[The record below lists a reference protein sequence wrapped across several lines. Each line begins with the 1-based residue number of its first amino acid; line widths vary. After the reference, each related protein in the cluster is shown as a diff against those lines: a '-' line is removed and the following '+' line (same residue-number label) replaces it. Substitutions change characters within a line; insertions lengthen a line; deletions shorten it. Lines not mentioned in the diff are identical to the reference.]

1 MTDCI
6 IEICGLTK
14 MYKSKT
20 AVRNLD
26 LRIYRGEIVGII
38 GKNGAGKST
47 LLKMIGGL
55 VYPTSG
61 ELHFFNRAA
70 AGEQS
75 FFERMGVLIEHPGLY
90 PNISAYENLKLLA
103 IAYGLSD
110 RELTIAKLLRLVGLD
125 PKNTA
130 KVKSYS
136 MGMKQRLGIAVA
148 LLGSPDV
155 LILDEPMNGLDPQG
169 IVEIRQLILELNAGG
184 LTILISS
191 HILEELSK
199 IATKYAIIHQGEFAE
214 VISKEELQQRC
225 EERIELEVDQ
235 AREVL
240 PVLERELSIMKYKVV
255 DSRTVYVY
263 DAHVHIRQI
272 VQVLA
277 QQGIMI
283 DSIARHKQ
291 SLEQYFLERT
301 ESAGE
306 RHD

>member
-6 IEICGLTK
+6 IELCGLTK
-14 MYKSKT
+14 MYHSKA
-20 AVRNLD
+20 AVRNANLK
-26 LRIYRGEIVGII
+26 IYRGEIVGII

-47 LLKMIGGL
+47 LLKMISGQ

-70 AGEQS
+70 AGAV
-75 FFERMGVLIEHPGLY
+75 FFERMGVLIEQPGLY
-90 PNISAYENLKLLA
+90 PNVSAYENLKLLA

-110 RELTIAKLLRLVGLD
+110 RDTTIEKLLRLVGLD

-155 LILDEPMNGLDPQG
+155 LILDEPINGLDPQG
-169 IVEIRQLILELNAGG
+169 IVEIRELILELNAAG

-214 VISKEELQQRC
+214 VISKEQLQQRC
-225 EERIELEVDQ
+225 EERIEISVEE
-235 AREVL
+235 AREAL
-240 PVLERELSIMKYKVV
+240 PVLERELKITQYKVV

-263 DAHVHIRQI
+263 DEHIRIRQI
-272 VQVLA
+272 VQELA
-277 QQGIMI
+277 QHGIMV
-283 DSIARHKQ
+283 DSISRHKQ

>member
-1 MTDCI
+1 M
-6 IEICGLTK
+6 
-14 MYKSKT
+14 
-20 AVRNLD
+20 
-26 LRIYRGEIVGII
+26 
-38 GKNGAGKST
+38 
-47 LLKMIGGL
+47 
-55 VYPTSG
+55 
-61 ELHFFNRAA
+61 
-70 AGEQS
+70 
-75 FFERMGVLIEHPGLY
+75 LIEQPGLY
-90 PNISAYENLKLLA
+90 PNLSAYENLKLLA

-110 RELTIAKLLRLVGLD
+110 RVTTIEKLLRLVGLD
-125 PKNTA
+125 LKNTA

-155 LILDEPMNGLDPQG
+155 LILDEPINGLDPQG
-169 IVEIRQLILELNAGG
+169 IVEIRELILELNAAG

-225 EERIELEVDQ
+225 EERIEISVEE
-235 AREVL
+235 AREAL
-240 PVLERELSIMKYKVV
+240 PVLERELKITQYKVV

-263 DAHVHIRQI
+263 DEHIRIRQI
-272 VQVLA
+272 VQELA
-277 QQGIMI
+277 QYGIMV
-283 DSIARHKQ
+283 DSISRHKQ

>member
-6 IEICGLTK
+6 IELCGVTK
-14 MYKSKT
+14 MYRSKA
-20 AVRNLD
+20 AVRNANLK
-26 LRIYRGEIVGII
+26 IYRGEIVGII

-47 LLKMIGGL
+47 LLKMISGH

-61 ELHFFNRAA
+61 ELHFSTVRRRGAV
-70 AGEQS
+70 
-75 FFERMGVLIEHPGLY
+75 FFERMGVLIEQPGLY

-110 RELTIAKLLRLVGLD
+110 RETTIEKLLRLVGLD

-155 LILDEPMNGLDPQG
+155 LILDEPINGLDPQG
-169 IVEIRQLILELNAGG
+169 IVEIRELILELNATG

-225 EERIELEVDQ
+225 EERIEISVEE
-235 AREVL
+235 AREAL
-240 PVLERELSIMKYKVV
+240 PVLERELKITQYKVV

-263 DAHVHIRQI
+263 DEHIRIRQI
-272 VQVLA
+272 VQELA
-277 QQGIMI
+277 QHGIMV
-283 DSIARHKQ
+283 DSISRHKQ
-291 SLEQYFLERT
+291 SLEQYFLGRT

>member
-14 MYKSKT
+14 MYKSKA

-70 AGEQS
+70 AGDQS

-90 PNISAYENLKLLA
+90 PNISGYENLKLLA

-110 RELTIAKLLRLVGLD
+110 REVTVRKLLELVGLD
-125 PKNTA
+125 PNNTA

-169 IVEIRQLILELNAGG
+169 IVEIRQLILELNAAG

-214 VISKEELQQRC
+214 VISKEDLQQRC
-225 EERIELEVDQ
+225 EERIELEVEE
-235 AREVL
+235 ARGVL
-240 PVLERELSIMKYKVV
+240 PVLERELNITKYKVV

-263 DAHVHIRQI
+263 DAHVRIRQI
-272 VQVLA
+272 VQVLS